1 MNERDRQRELEQA
14 RGREIAARHA
24 AEIAPQK
31 TAAEKTELLERYKEI
46 RYRQG
51 TDSFGNPVE
60 TRRFDIVFDAR
71 GNNRATLDGVE
82 IAAERRGPSFPSDMF
97 VANCALAVGALV
109 NPADVPDY
117 SKARKHQIEE
127 RKRRDEY
134 KRATVG
140 QWKQAYD
147 KP

>member
-14 RGREIAARHA
+14 QGREIAARHA

-31 TAAEKTELLERYKEI
+31 TAAEKAELLARYCEI
-46 RYRQG
+46 QNENWTMPGGVRYRFKIEQ
-51 TDSFGNPVE
+51 DKH
-60 TRRFDIVFDAR
+60 

-82 IAAERRGPSFPSDMF
+82 IAVERRGPTFPSDMF

-109 NPADVPDY
+109 NPAYVPDY
-117 SKARKHQIEE
+117 SSGRRYQIEG

-134 KRATVG
+134 KRTTVG
-140 QWKQAYD
+140 QWKQAFD

>member
-31 TAAEKTELLERYKEI
+31 TAAEKAELLARYKEI
-46 RYRQG
+46 RTYDERL
-51 TDSFGNPVE
+51 P
-60 TRRFDIVFDAR
+60 RFTITFDAR

-117 SKARKHQIEE
+117 SKARKHHIEE